1 MLAVTAATAHLQM
14 IERYRKNAIVIAFA
28 IACCSGM
35 LGAGARGLV
44 AQETTSASTNHQRQ
58 LQEYLQAHEKYERE
72 TNTYWNIIA
81 DKRRSRIAKRRNQEP
96 ILPED
101 YVLAQPPPAY
111 TGPPKPAS
119 SSGGKEE
126 QPLKYIPVKADFL
139 RNAAKY
145 FEFAPQEPEIEI
157 QYKRAYAGAA
167 FAGGLTREQVVRIYA
182 LEAGGD
188 GTYDAQAGLEAGVP
202 GALPISTALGYNQ
215 LLATNSI
222 GLIAK
227 HGDEL
232 LARLKKKAE
241 RASGLAGALLDQRSA
256 AFEKII
262 RFCRSVPYNW
272 TEHEK
277 LAGTPE
283 GIGVHAVTL
292 DVDLGPL
299 LQAQKLLESVLF
311 ARKGGVQRTLTAAEL
326 EMMNLSG
333 DGNGLDMIT
342 MPEYL
347 RAKVPTANFFARGG
361 YDRNPMV
368 VENNVVST
376 LILATNAAMDEAS
389 ALTGAKHLERAFLA
403 IESSAK

>member
-1 MLAVTAATAHLQM
+1 
-14 IERYRKNAIVIAFA
+14 
-28 IACCSGM
+28 
-35 LGAGARGLV
+35 
-44 AQETTSASTNHQRQ
+44 
-58 LQEYLQAHEKYERE
+58 
-72 TNTYWNIIA
+72 
-81 DKRRSRIAKRRNQEP
+81 
-96 ILPED
+96 
-101 YVLAQPPPAY
+101 
-111 TGPPKPAS
+111 
-119 SSGGKEE
+119 
-126 QPLKYIPVKADFL
+126 
-139 RNAAKY
+139 
-145 FEFAPQEPEIEI
+145 
-157 QYKRAYAGAA
+157 
-167 FAGGLTREQVVRIYA
+167 
-182 LEAGGD
+182 
-188 GTYDAQAGLEAGVP
+188 
-202 GALPISTALGYNQ
+202 

-227 HGDEL
+227 EGDKL
-232 LARLKKKAE
+232 FARLKLRAE
-241 RASGLAGALLDQRSA
+241 RAPGPAGALLHQRSV

-283 GIGVHAVTL
+283 GIGVHAVNL

-368 VENNVVST
+368 IENNVVNT

-389 ALTGAKHLERAFLA
+389 ALTGAKDLEQAFLA

>member
-1 MLAVTAATAHLQM
+1 V
-14 IERYRKNAIVIAFA
+14 IEIYRKNAIVIAFA
-28 IACCSGM
+28 IACCSGL
-35 LGAGARGLV
+35 LGSGARNLV
-44 AQETTSASTNHQRQ
+44 AQETASASTDYQRQ
-58 LQEYLQAHEKYERE
+58 LQEYLQAHEKYELE
-72 TNTYWNIIA
+72 TKAYWNLIA
-81 DKRRSRIAKRRNQEP
+81 EKRRSRMAKWRNQEP

-101 YVLAQPPPAY
+101 YVLAQPPAY
-111 TGPPKPAS
+111 TGRAKPAN
-119 SSGGKEE
+119 SSGGQEE

-145 FEFAPQEPEIEI
+145 FQFAPQEPEIEI
-157 QYKRAYAGAA
+157 QYKRGYARAA
-167 FAGGLTREQVVRIYA
+167 FAAGLTREQVVRIYA
-182 LEAGGD
+182 FEAGGD
-188 GTYDAQAGLEAGVP
+188 GTYDAQAGLETGLP
-202 GALPISTALGYNQ
+202 GPTAISTALGYNQ

-227 HGDEL
+227 EGDEL

-241 RASGLAGALLDQRSA
+241 RARGRAGVVLDQRSA

-272 TEHEK
+272 SEHEK

-283 GIGVHAVTL
+283 GIGVHAVNL

-311 ARKGGVQRTLTAAEL
+311 ARKGGVQRILTAAEL

-347 RAKVPTANFFARGG
+347 RARVPTANFFGRGG
-361 YDRNPMV
+361 YDRNPIV
-368 VENNVVST
+368 IENNVVST

-389 ALTGAKHLERAFLA
+389 ALAGAKDLEQAFLA
-403 IESSAK
+403 VESSSK